1 MVARVRTGG
10 PGAAGGRLGEGS
22 ELERGGAP
30 AATAATAAA
39 KRPCC
44 VVCGAGGGGRRRRE
58 QSRARR
64 RERHHTRHKMAG
76 EAAATRAVRRSA
88 AAHGLASALGAAPGR
103 PGGLRGSEGP
113 PPKRGGRARVREP
126 AAEVP
131 GKAWPATP
139 VASLRQPRVRGRE
152 AAGAV
157 GGRLRRA
164 SSPGDARKSEPKA
177 LAVALRPGE
186 LLPRSLYCPLSLGGK
201 ARRP

>member
-30 AATAATAAA
+30 AAAAATAAA

-44 VVCGAGGGGRRRRE
+44 VVCGAGGGGGGGGSKAERGDGRDTTHGTRWPERQQQPELSGGPPRPTGSLLRWERRPAVPE
-58 QSRARR
+58 GSGGARR
-64 RERHHTRHKMAG
+64 
-76 EAAATRAVRRSA
+76 
-88 AAHGLASALGAAPGR
+88 
-103 PGGLRGSEGP
+103 P
-113 PPKRGGRARVREP
+113 PPKRGGRAWVREP

-131 GKAWPATP
+131 GKAGPATP
-139 VASLRQPRVRGRE
+139 VAPLRQPRVRGWE

-164 SSPGDARKSEPKA
+164 SSPGDAGKSEPKA
-177 LAVALRPGE
+177 LAAALRPGN
-186 LLPRSLYCPLSLGGK
+186 LPDYN
-201 ARRP
+201 